1 MQKVSSKI
9 LTDIIT
15 SRCLQNN
22 SNKPLLSLESKSLMM
37 NSDQLSKL
45 METNSETLN
54 IYRSLKILSALNM
67 SSMIHTV
74 ELNQL
79 TLSLGLISLDHQTL
93 RNWWRKWEIKLKE
106 VELDL
111 VSSYKIMILLEKEL
125 LKLQNSE
132 LLFMHR
138 SFNWLLK
145 STRSLKITIEILVT
159 QLKSDTL
166 TSMRILKEYSLKKI

>member
-54 IYRSLKILSALNM
+54 IYRSLKILSALNTP
-67 SSMIHTV
+67 SMTHTV
-74 ELNQL
+74 EPSRLILN
-79 TLSLGLISLDHQTL
+79 LGSISLDLQTL
-93 RNWWRKWEIKLKE
+93 RDWWRKWEIKWKE
-106 VELDL
+106 AELDL
-111 VSSYKIMILLEKEL
+111 ESSYKIMILLEKVL
-125 LKLQNSE
+125 LKLLNSE
-132 LLFMHR
+132 LHSTLR
-138 SFNWLLK
+138 NFNWLLK
-145 STRSLKITIEILVT
+145 STRSLKITIDALMIP
-159 QLKSDTL
+159 
-166 TSMRILKEYSLKKI
+166 